1 MSTTFSMSAVARH
14 FGISRSQAYREL
26 QSWPHDRDGATITFT
41 AGHVAEI
48 NRLMNA
54 GPDEQMGRLMLLETR
69 RAEIRAL
76 DAA

>member
-1 MSTTFSMSAVARH
+1 MSDVARH
-14 FGISRSQAYREL
+14 FGITRSQAYREV
-26 QSWPHDRDGATITFT
+26 QSWPHDRQGTTISFT
-41 AGHVAEI
+41 PGHMTEI
-48 NRLMNA
+48 NRIMDA

>member
-14 FGISRSQAYREL
+14 FGITRSQAYREL
-26 QSWPHDRDGATITFT
+26 QSWPHERNGAAISFT
-41 AGHVAEI
+41 AGHMAEI

-54 GPDEQMGRLMLLETR
+54 GLDEQMGRLLLLEQK
-69 RAEIRAL
+69 RAEVRAL